1 VSLFV
6 LQLKAVV
13 VETADRHPHL
23 VFIATKLVEVGD
35 ELLFDYNDRESRLPF
50 LKQCPVCSSDMS
62 GPPQE
67 VAPTT
72 TGRKRPASDDEIAT
86 LAKKARLTED
96 DGDRLYEAVVSH
108 FSTTADVTR
117 SALEQWQPTLSED
130 NIRFILHRR
139 NVQAITVR
147 LTPISFVTCCVYS
160 SLLLKV
166 EQL

>member
-1 VSLFV
+1 LFV

-23 VFIATKLVEVGD
+23 VFVATKLVEVGD

-50 LKQCPVCSSDMS
+50 LKRCPVCSSDMS

-72 TGRKRPASDDEIAT
+72 TGRKQPASDDEIST

-96 DGDRLYEAVVSH
+96 DGDRLYEAVVSQ
-108 FSTTADVTR
+108 FNTTADITR
-117 SALEQWQPTLSED
+117 SALEQWQPTLTEE
-130 NIRFILHRR
+130 L
-139 NVQAITVR
+139 
-147 LTPISFVTCCVYS
+147 C
-160 SLLLKV
+160 LLVDFQKN
-166 EQL
+166 QLNKY